1 MKGRVSKNNM
11 IDSEKVA
18 EKVGRFLKTDYL
30 PWKVSL
36 TFAFVKYFTEYT
48 FRLPIL

>member
-18 EKVGRFLKTDYL
+18 EKVGRFLKADYL
-30 PWKVSL
+30 P
-36 TFAFVKYFTEYT
+36 
-48 FRLPIL
+48 